1 MKLASGLALLSLL
14 VLVPGVDRPVL
25 AFGEDATYTMKVTV
39 KGMT

>member
-14 VLVPGVDRPVL
+14 VLLPGVQPVL
-25 AFGEDATYTMKVTV
+25 AVEKDATYTMKVTV